1 MRAVFYQCGCL
12 KEEEKGTKD
21 MSGKDNPVVA
31 IRVTN
36 IDDDIFQWQKDL
48 YAEKD
53 CDIVTKNIRPINKIT
68 HVPA

>member
-12 KEEEKGTKD
+12 KEEKEEEKGSKA

-36 IDDDIFQWQKDL
+36 IDGDIF
-48 YAEKD
+48 
-53 CDIVTKNIRPINKIT
+53 
-68 HVPA
+68 

>member
-12 KEEEKGTKD
+12 KEEKGTKD

-36 IDDDIFQWQKDL
+36 IDGDIF
-48 YAEKD
+48 
-53 CDIVTKNIRPINKIT
+53 
-68 HVPA
+68 

>member
-36 IDDDIFQWQKDL
+36 IDGDIL
-48 YAEKD
+48 
-53 CDIVTKNIRPINKIT
+53 
-68 HVPA
+68 

>member
-12 KEEEKGTKD
+12 KEEKEEGEGTKD

-36 IDDDIFQWQKDL
+36 IDGDIF
-48 YAEKD
+48 
-53 CDIVTKNIRPINKIT
+53 
-68 HVPA
+68 